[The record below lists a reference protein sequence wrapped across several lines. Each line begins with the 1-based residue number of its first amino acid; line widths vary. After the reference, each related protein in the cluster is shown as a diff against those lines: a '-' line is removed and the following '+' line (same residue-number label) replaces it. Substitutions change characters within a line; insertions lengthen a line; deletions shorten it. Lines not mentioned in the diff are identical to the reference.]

1 MNRPVT
7 ACCRSHG
14 CSSSTSTVRER
25 RAASSDHQQ
34 SSTTGAR
41 QFLLI
46 TLSLPSSNKY
56 VGPPYRRIKM
66 YAARWSRGNSS
77 CRSISAGCPRLTSAA
92 NPPAAAA
99 AVDRRKR
106 QKDGRTDILPFYDA
120 LRILCEPRH
129 NVNTTTAVTNMPFL
143 QPQHVGKIR
152 QYDLKDACES
162 GLTQKRTD
170 NVTVRCFHCG
180 YTRASKLTRS
190 QPPWLK
196 RTLANLLSPTPTSH
210 LREVSLSLALHES
223 RLPCDTN

>member
-56 VGPPYRRIKM
+56 VGPPYRRTKM

-106 QKDGRTDILPFYDA
+106 QKDGRTDEQTDGQTFYRFMTLYA
-120 LRILCEPRH
+120 YCANRVI
-129 NVNTTTAVTNMPFL
+129 TST
-143 QPQHVGKIR
+143 QR
-152 QYDLKDACES
+152 Q
-162 GLTQKRTD
+162 Q
-170 NVTVRCFHCG
+170 
-180 YTRASKLTRS
+180 
-190 QPPWLK
+190 
-196 RTLANLLSPTPTSH
+196 
-210 LREVSLSLALHES
+210 
-223 RLPCDTN
+223 

>member
-1 MNRPVT
+1 MLDLLTVIPSDQNVRGPLV
-7 ACCRSHG
+7 ARQQQLSINICWMPAPDFGSKPAGCRRCCRSKEKTEG
-14 CSSSTSTVRER
+14 RT
-25 RAASSDHQQ
+25 
-34 SSTTGAR
+34 
-41 QFLLI
+41 
-46 TLSLPSSNKY
+46 
-56 VGPPYRRIKM
+56 
-66 YAARWSRGNSS
+66 
-77 CRSISAGCPRLTSAA
+77 
-92 NPPAAAA
+92 
-99 AVDRRKR
+99 DRRT
-106 QKDGRTDILPFYDA
+106 DGRTDILPFYDA

-180 YTRASKLTRS
+180 YTRANKLTRS

-223 RLPCDTN
+223 RLPCDIN